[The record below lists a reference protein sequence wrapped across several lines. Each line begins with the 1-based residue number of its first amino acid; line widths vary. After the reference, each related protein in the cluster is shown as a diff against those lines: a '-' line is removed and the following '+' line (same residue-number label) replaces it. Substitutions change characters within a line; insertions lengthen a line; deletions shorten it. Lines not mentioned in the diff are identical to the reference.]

1 MNAQAPTGGTSAL
14 LNLLPILLFVVFL
27 YLLIILPQ
35 KRRQKKHQTFL
46 AELKLGDRVLLS
58 GGLIGNVVSLGDR
71 TVELEVAPEVRVTV
85 LKQTIISL
93 ASEI

>member
-1 MNAQAPTGGTSAL
+1 L

-35 KRRQKKHQTFL
+35 KRRQKKHQSFL
-46 AELKLGDRVLLS
+46 SELKEGDRVLLS
-58 GGLIGNVVSLGDR
+58 GGLIGTVASLGDR
-71 TVELEVAPEVRVTV
+71 TVELEVAPSVRVTV

>member
-1 MNAQAPTGGTSAL
+1 MNTTVPTGASSAL

-35 KRRQKKHQTFL
+35 KRRQKKHNQFIQS
-46 AELKLGDRVLLS
+46 LKEGDRVILS
-58 GGLIGNVVSLGDR
+58 GGILGTVASIGDR
-71 TVELEVAPEVRVTV
+71 TVEVEISNTVIVTV

>member
-1 MNAQAPTGGTSAL
+1 MNSAAPAGASSAL

-35 KRRQKKHQTFL
+35 KRRQKKHNQFL
-46 AELKLGDRVLLS
+46 QALKEGDRIVLS
-58 GGLIGNVVSLGDR
+58 GGLIGTVSSIGDR
-71 TVELEVAPEVRVTV
+71 TVELEISPNVLVTV
-85 LKQTIISL
+85 LKQTIISF

>member
-1 MNAQAPTGGTSAL
+1 MNSPSPGGASSAL

-35 KRRQKKHQTFL
+35 KRRQKKHNQFL
-46 AELKLGDRVLLS
+46 QALKEGDRVILS
-58 GGLIGNVVSLGDR
+58 GGLIGSVSSIGDR
-71 TVELEVAPEVRVTV
+71 TVELEVSPNVVVTV
-85 LKQTIISL
+85 LKQTVISL

>member
-1 MNAQAPTGGTSAL
+1 MNTTVPAGASSAL

-35 KRRQKKHQTFL
+35 KRRQKKHNLFIQ
-46 AELKLGDRVLLS
+46 ALKEGDRVILS
-58 GGLIGNVVSLGDR
+58 GGMIGSVSSIGDK
-71 TVELEVAPEVRVTV
+71 TVELEISNGVNVTV

>member
-1 MNAQAPTGGTSAL
+1 MNAQPASGGASAL

-35 KRRQKKHQTFL
+35 KRRQKKHQSFL
-46 AELKLGDRVLLS
+46 SGLKEGDRVLLS
-58 GGLIGNVVSLGDR
+58 GGLIGTVVSQGDR
-71 TVELEVAPEVRVTV
+71 TVELEVAPSVCVTV

>member
-1 MNAQAPTGGTSAL
+1 MNAQPPSGGASAL

-35 KRRQKKHQTFL
+35 KRRTKKHQSFL
-46 AELKLGDRVLLS
+46 SELKEGDRVLLS
-58 GGLIGNVVSLGDR
+58 GGLIGTIASLGDR
-71 TVELEVAPEVRVTV
+71 TVELEVAPSVRVTV